1 VLSSS
6 ACKPFTSW
14 AALGLSAGSRNL
26 SRGEATMFEFKALIE
41 GAAYPRGRVSQKKRP
56 LWTAV
61 THKAHLLVRQA
72 GQFFVVLFSLCVGP
86 AAGSELRISHQFHE
100 SSDTRGRATRIFAEE
115 VGLRSPELELHIYP
129 QLSLGLTRDEQ
140 LEELQSGKLDLAV
153 VPLVFGAK
161 KIPEFSLALLP
172 GLIPNLATAR
182 ALKGTDVHAKLQE
195 IAAANGLRIV
205 TWWWMRG
212 GFAMIGKEVTTPESV
227 KGLKL
232 QSCGLAQSVLA
243 AAGAQLGDEPWEE
256 IPMRMEMGALDGVAI
271 PYEDFIS
278 MRLHKYA
285 RFATFG
291 GPSILTCFSPML
303 MSKKTWDRLTPDQ
316 RRSIEEAAEVSD
328 AYFEM
333 SQLEAEKRA
342 FAAFRRA
349 GANTRSLTHDE
360 YISWLQFAQ
369 RTAWTDYVKTST
381 ASKNLI
387 NTTMR
392 VILTELASKEELI
405 DAIFPPDEKN

>member
-1 VLSSS
+1 
-6 ACKPFTSW
+6 
-14 AALGLSAGSRNL
+14 
-26 SRGEATMFEFKALIE
+26 MFGFGALID
-41 GAAYPRGRVSQKKRP
+41 AAYRRVPASLKRHSLWDHVSLKADPRVRLAAQ
-56 LWTAV
+56 
-61 THKAHLLVRQA
+61 LLLL
-72 GQFFVVLFSLCVGP
+72 LFSLFVEP
-86 AAGSELRISHQFHE
+86 AAASELRISHQFHE

-115 VGLRSPELELHIYP
+115 VSLRSPELELHIYP
-129 QLSLGLTRDEQ
+129 QLSLGLSRDEQ
-140 LEELQSGKLDLAV
+140 LEQLQSGKLDLAV

-182 ALKGTDVHAKLQE
+182 ALKGSDVHAKLQD

-212 GFAMIGKEVTTPESV
+212 GFAMTGKEVTTPESV

-285 RFATFG
+285 KFATFG

-316 RRSIEEAAEVSD
+316 RRNIEAADISD
-328 AYFEM
+328 TYFEI

-349 GANTRSLTHDE
+349 GATTRSLTHDE
-360 YISWLQFAQ
+360 YIGWLQLAQ

-381 ASKNLI
+381 ASRNLI